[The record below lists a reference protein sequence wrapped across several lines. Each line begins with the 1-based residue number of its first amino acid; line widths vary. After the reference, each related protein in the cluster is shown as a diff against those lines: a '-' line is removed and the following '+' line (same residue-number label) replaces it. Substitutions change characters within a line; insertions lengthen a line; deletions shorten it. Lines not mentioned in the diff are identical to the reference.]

1 MGRYSCVP
9 PLLLSLIKTSVLR
22 VEASLPPHYALAL
35 VLHAVAHPVEG
46 AAEADEFPDGFGED
60 CCDEEAADEQSP
72 AEEFVKLGVFT
83 ANGQNNPK
91 REEKASGK
99 HDYQEECQKKFLQGL
114 PFLRDILVAV
124 CIAQITESVAYG
136 IEPEKVRTR
145 PVIIF
150 AFVKKKGKEAGT
162 AVIFKPFKPRPVIN
176 LKTFRK
182 LRHPHNQLAADAVN
196 DDAHDEKQK
205 HYAAKRIAHVLLP
218 KG

>member
-1 MGRYSCVP
+1 MV
-9 PLLLSLIKTSVLR
+9 LS
-22 VEASLPPHYALAL
+22 SLPPHYALAL
-35 VLHAVAHPVEG
+35 VLHAVAHPAEG
-46 AAEADEFPDGFGED
+46 AAEADEFPDGLGED
-60 CCDEEAADEQSP
+60 CCDEETSDEQSP

-145 PVIIF
+145 PVIMF

-176 LKTFRK
+176 FKTFRK

-205 HYAAKRIAHVLLP
+205 HYAAKRVAHVLLP